1 MKSLRFDLVF
11 SYWIF
16 AWFILYLCNIT
27 TYSPKFAF
35 ILGLIENFFIL
46 IMMIIKG
53 TKRITI
59 LYFIIINFLIKVL
72 PIYYLRAETIRMKDI
87 YMTFLLF
94 LIFIIW
100 LYINN
105 ISLIENIKIIYNS
118 LVYGENKTPFMK
130 FFVGK
135 PRFPLPPHPRRE
147 T

>member
-1 MKSLRFDLVF
+1 M
-11 SYWIF
+11 
-16 AWFILYLCNIT
+16 
-27 TYSPKFAF
+27 
-35 ILGLIENFFIL
+35 L

-72 PIYYLRAETIRMKDI
+72 PIYYLRAETIRMKDV
-87 YMTFLLF
+87 YMTVLLF
-94 LIFIIW
+94 IIFIIW

-118 LVYGENKTPFMK
+118 LIYGENKTPFMK

-135 PRFPLPPHPRRE
+135 P
-147 T
+147 

>member
-16 AWFILYLCNIT
+16 TWFILYLCNIT
-27 TYSPKFAF
+27 KYSPKFAF

-46 IMMIIKG
+46 IMMIIKN

-72 PIYYLRAETIRMKDI
+72 PIYYLRAETIKMKDV

-94 LIFIIW
+94 IIFILW

-118 LVYGENKTPFMK
+118 LIYGENKTPFMK
-130 FFVGK
+130 FFFRK
-135 PRFPLPPHPRRE
+135 KE
-147 T
+147 QQKKE

>member
-1 MKSLRFDLVF
+1 MKSLRFDLIF

-27 TYSPKFAF
+27 KYSPKFAF
-35 ILGLIENFFIL
+35 ILGLIENLFML

-72 PIYYLRAETIRMKDI
+72 PIYYLRAETIRMKDV
-87 YMTFLLF
+87 YMTVLLF
-94 LIFIIW
+94 IIFIIW

-118 LVYGENKTPFMK
+118 LIYGENKTPFMK

-135 PRFPLPPHPRRE
+135 P
-147 T
+147 

>member
-1 MKSLRFDLVF
+1 
-11 SYWIF
+11 
-16 AWFILYLCNIT
+16 
-27 TYSPKFAF
+27 
-35 ILGLIENFFIL
+35 
-46 IMMIIKG
+46 MIIKR
-53 TKRITI
+53 TKKITI

-72 PIYYLRAETIRMKDI
+72 PIYYLRAETITMKDV
-87 YMTFLLF
+87 YMTVLLF
-94 LIFIIW
+94 IIFIIW

>member
-16 AWFILYLCNIT
+16 GWFILYLCNIT

-35 ILGLIENFFIL
+35 ILGLIENIFIL
-46 IMMIIKG
+46 IMMIIKS

-72 PIYYLRAETIRMKDI
+72 PIYYLRSETIRIKDI
-87 YMTFLLF
+87 YMTVLLF
-94 LIFIIW
+94 LIFILW

-118 LVYGENKTPFMK
+118 LIYGENKTPFMK
-130 FFVGK
+130 FFFRK
-135 PRFPLPPHPRRE
+135 KE
-147 T
+147 QQKK

>member
-35 ILGLIENFFIL
+35 ILGLIENLFIL
-46 IMMIIKG
+46 IMMIVKG

-72 PIYYLRAETIRMKDI
+72 PIYYLRAETIRMKDV
-87 YMTFLLF
+87 YMTVLLF
-94 LIFIIW
+94 VIFILW

-105 ISLIENIKIIYNS
+105 ISIIENIKIIYNS
-118 LVYGENKTPFMK
+118 LIYGGNKTPFMK
-130 FFVGK
+130 F
-135 PRFPLPPHPRRE
+135 LSRE